1 MNNYT
6 KHEKQAYIWRYKT
19 MQINEIPTFKILNN
33 EQIFKM
39 LNALDDNSPDRS
51 ALMDYMKEYVQFPQ
65 DIRYALSY
73 VLSLVES
80 SEGSFY
86 SAYGRL
92 AGEFYLRPKVPP
104 LYLPF
109 RFVGWAG
116 VHNDVGAAYE
126 MANSHFVHGT
136 RFFYT
141 DDDIE
146 NSSTEAEWLA
156 ERIARE
162 SSGLFDVRVE
172 RLPEVKCGNDG
183 DGCERFGVTFSISPE
198 NSRSI
203 LVNGNPYQSVYEGID
218 RPIVF
223 VLAKAG
229 EFNCMMGEMVNGDP
243 DACFVLAKHMFCM
256 K

>member
-1 MNNYT
+1 
-6 KHEKQAYIWRYKT
+6 
-19 MQINEIPTFKILNN
+19 MQINEIPTFKLLNN
-33 EQIFKM
+33 EQISKM

-51 ALMDYMKEYVQFPQ
+51 ALVDYMKEYVQLPQ
-65 DIRYALSY
+65 DIRYALGY
-73 VLSLVES
+73 VLSLAES
-80 SEGSFY
+80 SESGFY

-92 AGEFYLRPKVPP
+92 AGEFYLLPKVPP

-126 MANSHFVHGT
+126 MAFSRFANGT

-146 NSSTEAEWLA
+146 NSSDEAEWLA
-156 ERIARE
+156 ERVARE
-162 SSGLFDVRVE
+162 SSGLIDVRVE
-172 RLPEVKCGNDG
+172 CLPEVKCGNGG
-183 DGCERFGVTFSISPE
+183 DGRERFGVTFSISPE
-198 NSRSI
+198 NSLSTY
-203 LVNGNPYQSVYEGID
+203 VNGNPYHSVYEEID
-218 RPIVF
+218 RPVVF

-243 DACFVLAKHMFCM
+243 NACFVLAKHMFCM